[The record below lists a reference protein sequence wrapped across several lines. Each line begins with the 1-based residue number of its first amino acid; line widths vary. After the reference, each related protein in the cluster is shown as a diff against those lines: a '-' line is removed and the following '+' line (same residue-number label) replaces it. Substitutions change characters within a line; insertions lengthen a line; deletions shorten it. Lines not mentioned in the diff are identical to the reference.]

1 MLDQTTLNK
10 LHQMHLAGM
19 AACWVRQEEQNLDPL
34 PFADRFTLLVEA
46 QWLEQKN
53 RRISR
58 LISQASFRF
67 PASIENIAF
76 QGKHGITRT
85 DILRLAEGSFVRNHY
100 NLILSGPT
108 GVGKTYIAC
117 ALGRSICVQGQ
128 AVSYLRIPDLFL
140 TLAEAQGE
148 YRSSTLLKKLAA
160 VPLLIL
166 DEWGLRRFTLEET
179 QVLLEVFEQRYDRR
193 STLICGQT
201 PPSSWHD
208 LFSDPTLA
216 DAILDR
222 VIHNALKYS
231 LSGESMRKVLAEK
244 EAAG

>member
-1 MLDQTTLNK
+1 
-10 LHQMHLAGM
+10 
-19 AACWVRQEEQNLDPL
+19 V
-34 PFADRFTLLVEA
+34 VEA

-53 RRISR
+53 RRIAR
-58 LISQASFRF
+58 LISQAAFRF
-67 PASIENIAF
+67 PASLENIAW
-76 QGKHGITRT
+76 QGKHGITHT
-85 DILRLAEGSFVRNHY
+85 NLLRLAEGSFVRNNY

-128 AVSYLRIPDLFL
+128 AVSYLRMPDLFL
-140 TLAEAQGE
+140 NLAEAQAE
-148 YRSSTLLKKLAA
+148 HRSSTLLKKLAA

-166 DEWGLRRFTLEET
+166 DDWGLRRFTLEET
-179 QVLLEVFEQRYDRR
+179 QVLLEVCEQRYNRG

-208 LFSDPTLA
+208 LFPDPTLA

-222 VIHNALKYS
+222 LIHNALKHS

>member
-1 MLDQTTLNK
+1 MLDQATLTK

-19 AACWVRQEEQNLDPL
+19 AAAWVQQEEQNLDDI

-46 QWLEQKN
+46 QWLQQKN
-53 RRISR
+53 RRIAR

-67 PASIENIAF
+67 PASPENIAW
-76 QGKHGITRT
+76 QGKHGISHT
-85 DILRLAEGSFVRNHY
+85 DLLRLAEGSFVRKKY

-128 AVSYLRIPDLFL
+128 AVSYLRLPDLFRNL
-140 TLAEAQGE
+140 SEAQAE
-148 YRSSTLLKKLAA
+148 HRSSSLLKKLAA
-160 VPLLIL
+160 VPLVIL
-166 DEWGLRRFTLEET
+166 DDWGLRRFTLEET
-179 QVLLEVFEQRYDRR
+179 QVLLELFEQRYDRS
-193 STLICGQT
+193 STLICGQA

-216 DAILDR
+216 DATLDR
-222 VIHNALKYS
+222 LIHNALKYT